1 MLSKSQ
7 IQLITSLR
15 INKFRKKNG
24 RFIAEGPKLVQE
36 LLLSS
41 FAAETLC
48 ATEEWIHENGSRI
61 KKDVQLISI
70 TEKELN
76 RISALK
82 KPNQVLAV
90 VKIPDQPEQLPDM
103 DKNLVLMLDNISDP
117 GNLGTIIR
125 TADWFGVQ
133 HIICSEN
140 CADVYNPKVVQAT
153 MGSIF
158 RVKIQYQ
165 ILKEILQSL
174 PDEIPIYGT
183 LLDGNN
189 IYEADLEKNGVI
201 LIGNESHGISD
212 NLLPLVKKKI
222 RIPDYSPE
230 KSSSAESLNASIAA
244 AIVLAEFRRL
254 FPQEK

>member
-1 MLSKSQ
+1 M
-7 IQLITSLR
+7 
-15 INKFRKKNG
+15 NKFRKKNG

-61 KKDVQLISI
+61 KKDVQIISI

-90 VKIPDQPEQLPDM
+90 VKIPDQPNQLPDM

-125 TADWFGVQ
+125 TADWFGIQ
-133 HIICSEN
+133 NILCSEN
-140 CADVYNPKVVQAT
+140 CVDVYNPKVVQAT

-158 RVKIQYQ
+158 RVNVNYVSPEKY
-165 ILKEILQSL
+165 LERL
-174 PDEIPIYGT
+174 PKNIPVYAT
-183 LLDGNN
+183 MLDGKNL
-189 IYEADLEKNGVI
+189 YEVLQDKKCVLI
-201 LIGNESHGISD
+201 IGNESHGISEY
-212 NLLPLVKKKI
+212 LLPYVTKKI
-222 RIPDYSPE
+222 RIPDYSFA
-230 KSSSAESLNASIAA
+230 KSFTAESLNASVAA
-244 AIVLAEFRRL
+244 AIVIGEFSRKWSAE
-254 FPQEK
+254 

>member
-1 MLSKSQ
+1 M
-7 IQLITSLR
+7 
-15 INKFRKKNG
+15 
-24 RFIAEGPKLVQE
+24 
-36 LLLSS
+36 
-41 FAAETLC
+41 
-48 ATEEWIHENGSRI
+48 
-61 KKDVQLISI
+61 
-70 TEKELN
+70 
-76 RISALK
+76 
-82 KPNQVLAV
+82 AV
-90 VKIPDQPEQLPDM
+90 VKIPDQQEELPDM

-158 RVKIQYQ
+158 RIKIQYKM
-165 ILKEILQSL
+165 LKKILQTL
-174 PDEIPIYGT
+174 PVKIPIYGT

-201 LIGNESHGISD
+201 LIGNESHGISE
-212 NLLPLVKKKI
+212 NLFPFVTKKI
-222 RIPDYSPE
+222 RIPGYSPE

-244 AIVLAEFRRL
+244 AIVLAEFRRRFL
-254 FPQEK
+254 QKE

>member
-1 MLSKSQ
+1 LGM
-7 IQLITSLR
+7 
-15 INKFRKKNG
+15 NKFRRING
-24 RFIAEGPKLVQE
+24 RFIAEGPKLIQE

-41 FAAETLC
+41 YTAEALY
-48 ATEEWIHENGSRI
+48 ATEEWIYENDPWI
-61 KKDVQLISI
+61 NKDFPIIPV
-70 TEKELN
+70 TEIELK

-82 KPNQVLAV
+82 KPNLVLAV
-90 VKIPDQPEQLPDM
+90 VKIPDQQEELPEM

-158 RVKIQYQ
+158 RIKIQYKM
-165 ILKEILQSL
+165 LKKILQTL
-174 PDEIPIYGT
+174 PVEIPIYGT

-189 IYEADLEKNGVI
+189 IYEADLENYGVI
-201 LIGNESHGISD
+201 LIGNESHGISE
-212 NLLPLVKKKI
+212 NLLPFVKKKI
-222 RIPDYSPE
+222 HIPDYSPE

-244 AIVLAEFRRL
+244 AIVLAEFRRRL
-254 FPQEK
+254 PQVK

>member
-165 ILKEILQSL
+165 ILKEILQTL

-222 RIPDYSPE
+222 RIPGYSPE
-230 KSSSAESLNASIAA
+230 KSIFS
-244 AIVLAEFRRL
+244 
-254 FPQEK
+254 

>member
-7 IQLITSLR
+7 IQLITSLG
-15 INKFRKKNG
+15 INKFRRING

-36 LLLSS
+36 LLQSS
-41 FAAETLC
+41 YTAETLY
-48 ATEEWIHENGSRI
+48 ATEEWIHENRPGI
-61 KKDVQLISI
+61 NKDFQIIPI
-70 TEKELN
+70 TENELN
-76 RISALK
+76 RISCLK

-90 VKIPDQPEQLPDM
+90 VKIPDQQEELPDM

-140 CADVYNPKVVQAT
+140 CANVYNPKVVQAT
-153 MGSIF
+153 MGSVF
-158 RVKIQYQ
+158 RIKIQYKMLKKILQ
-165 ILKEILQSL
+165 ILPVK
-174 PDEIPIYGT
+174 IPIYGT

-201 LIGNESHGISD
+201 LIGNESHGISE
-212 NLLPLVKKKI
+212 NLLPFVKKKI
-222 RIPDYSPE
+222 RIPGYSPS

-244 AIVLAEFRRL
+244 AIVLAEFRRRFL
-254 FPQEK
+254 QKE